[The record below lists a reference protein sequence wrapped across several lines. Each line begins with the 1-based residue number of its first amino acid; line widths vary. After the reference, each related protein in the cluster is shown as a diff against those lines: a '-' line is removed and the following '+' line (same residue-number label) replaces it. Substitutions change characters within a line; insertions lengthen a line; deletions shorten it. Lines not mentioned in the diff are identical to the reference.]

1 MEISVARK
9 VLEEM
14 RDDLERTL
22 LVLQGE
28 HPLVRG
34 GSAEPGDAGANLTE
48 ADRNAASV
56 QTAQAQRAEVV
67 AALARIDDGSYG
79 RCVDCGN
86 SVPDARLEARPASPR
101 CVPCQSKRDR
111 RRLPAP
117 DGKSRHRIDNRQCQ
131 PGGSLPPWMGAPAP
145 HPPWPVTPRGGLP
158 FARGDDQLVA
168 DGVIGAGAKL
178 RAQQLLEAPR
188 VAGKQ
193 IADRARCEHRAGA
206 DPVHVEAAG
215 GEQLA

>member
-9 VLEEM
+9 TLEEM

-86 SVPDARLEARPASPR
+86 PVPDARLEARPATPR

-111 RRLPAP
+111 RRL
-117 DGKSRHRIDNRQCQ
+117 SRPMAETAIVSGAMTGSAS
-131 PGGSLPPWMGAPAP
+131 PGGRPPVPPRWQKSLRCAGS
-145 HPPWPVTPRGGLP
+145 P
-158 FARGDDQLVA
+158 FACGNDQLVA

-178 RAQQLLEAPR
+178 RA
-188 VAGKQ
+188 
-193 IADRARCEHRAGA
+193 
-206 DPVHVEAAG
+206 
-215 GEQLA
+215 